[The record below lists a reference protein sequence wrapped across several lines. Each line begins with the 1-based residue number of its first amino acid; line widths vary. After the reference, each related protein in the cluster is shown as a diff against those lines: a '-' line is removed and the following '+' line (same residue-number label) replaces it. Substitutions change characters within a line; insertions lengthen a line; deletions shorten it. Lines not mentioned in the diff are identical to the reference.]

1 MPIQQG
7 QLTMIKQDQIN
18 IPHGLAAQLGVTP
31 GWCGCS
37 GLGQIDATYRIT
49 DGCISA
55 VDAGDLAD
63 EDNDTIMVEA
73 PSHWEVVNKTFSGE
87 VVLNSGQK
95 INFLNN
101 KIV

>member
-1 MPIQQG
+1 
-7 QLTMIKQDQIN
+7 MIKQDQIN
-18 IPHGLAAQLGVTP
+18 IPQGLAASLGIES

-37 GLGQIDATYRIT
+37 GLGQIDATYRIV
-49 DGCISA
+49 DGQISA
-55 VDAGDLAD
+55 DDAGDLSD

-87 VVLNSGQK
+87 VTLANGLKLNFQ
-95 INFLNN
+95 NN